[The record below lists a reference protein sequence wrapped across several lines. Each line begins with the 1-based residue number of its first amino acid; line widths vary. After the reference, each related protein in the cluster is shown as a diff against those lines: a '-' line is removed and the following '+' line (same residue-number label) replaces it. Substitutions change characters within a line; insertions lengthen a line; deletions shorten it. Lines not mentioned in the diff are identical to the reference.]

1 MNEGDKKDPNS
12 IKITLIG
19 DSGVGKT
26 CIIFRFISNEFSA
39 NTLTT
44 DGVSYS
50 KKEITYNDKK
60 MQLDIWD
67 TAGQEQ
73 YRSLGKH
80 FYKDSFIV
88 ILVYNITIKE
98 SFDNLKNIWLEDVVN
113 YGEEYKVL
121 AVVGNKCDLYE
132 QEAVSEQE
140 ARKFAEENNA
150 LFFIVSA
157 KDGTNIDLLFE
168 SCVNKY
174 FEPKFQVVVEDVKKR
189 DEDSVVI
196 KNKHKK
202 RKTINEEENEKHK
215 CCS

>member
-1 MNEGDKKDPNS
+1 MNEEDKKAPNS

-26 CIIFRFISNEFSA
+26 CIIFRFISNEFSS

-50 KKEITYNDKK
+50 KKEITYKDKK
-60 MQLDIWD
+60 IQLDLWD

-88 ILVYNITIKE
+88 ILVYNITVKE

-121 AVVGNKCDLYE
+121 AIVGNKCDLYE
-132 QEAVSEQE
+132 QEAVSETE
-140 ARKFAEENNA
+140 ARKFAEDNNA
-150 LFFIVSA
+150 LFMIVSA
-157 KDGTNIDLLFE
+157 KDGTNIELLFE
-168 SCVNKY
+168 SCVKKY
-174 FEPKFQVVVEDVKKR
+174 FEPKFQIIVEDVKKR

-202 RKTINEEENEKHK
+202 RKTINEEDNERRK